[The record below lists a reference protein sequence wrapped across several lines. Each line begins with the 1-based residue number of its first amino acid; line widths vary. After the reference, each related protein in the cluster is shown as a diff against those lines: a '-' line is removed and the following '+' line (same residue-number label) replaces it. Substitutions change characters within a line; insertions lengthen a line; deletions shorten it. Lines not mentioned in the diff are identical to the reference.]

1 MEQKDFAKGGR
12 VNFRDGTKFRK
23 IPAAAKK
30 GLESLKDAIGKVKS
44 KFGDKFITTE
54 DKAPQPEKSVEQM
67 AFEFNQRN
75 KKPDAISMDSREILD
90 VPPVPEG
97 FKLSKEK
104 LLENF
109 PEIDADM
116 ADQIMELDKDTQ
128 GRVIMMLRNRRQ
140 DPEAYDKLLETK
152 GDTLE
157 FQGEFDKVTRRKNN
171 NRGGLNYLMG
181 L

>member
-1 MEQKDFAKGGR
+1 
-12 VNFRDGTKFRK
+12 
-23 IPAAAKK
+23 
-30 GLESLKDAIGKVKS
+30 
-44 KFGDKFITTE
+44 
-54 DKAPQPEKSVEQM
+54 
-67 AFEFNQRN
+67 
-75 KKPDAISMDSREILD
+75 MDSREILD
-90 VPPVPEG
+90 IPEVPAG
-97 FKLSKEK
+97 FSLSKEK